1 MRALGWALVHFLWQG
16 LALAALASLAMALS
30 RSAAVR
36 YLVGIATLLLMLA
49 APLITFDLL
58 SEGRTV
64 IASTTSPASL
74 STLPVTAPQAALP
87 NAPGPTNSSSLS
99 NLPVW
104 LPSDLLLWVVEGWF
118 AGVLILSLRT
128 AGGVLILERMRRR
141 DALPVSARV
150 RQVCLA
156 VQRQLGIRRA
166 IRYCESRM
174 LDAPAVIGWIRPA
187 VLLPLSALSG
197 LSDEQLQAIIA
208 HELAHVRRWDNVVNL
223 FQIVAETLLFYHPAV
238 WWLSKRIRSEREN
251 CCDDAAL
258 TVCKDVAKYA
268 RALTLM
274 AESRTAPSLAMAANR
289 GSLAARVAR
298 LLGAAS
304 PRSRA
309 RCAGIAAS
317 CVLLA
322 GALVAANGFVGL
334 ARTALASGLPT
345 PFTTSWSKSST
356 PHSAPPQMERTSPS
370 RATVESHVRSLTR
383 SVVRA
388 SVNSMA
394 AEETGA
400 ASRVAYLEQEPGQNS
415 DSRTP
420 KGSYIDGMKAA
431 GLENLTPD
439 ELVALKV
446 QGVTPEY
453 VRAIHDLGFKPSVD
467 ELIGMKVQG
476 ITADYIREMR
486 QSGVNPDVDRLIG
499 MKVQG
504 ITPDYV
510 KGMHDLGINVDSDEL
525 IGLKVQGVTPDY
537 IKRMRTAGVEV
548 NGDSIIGMK
557 VQGITPEYVQQMHDL
572 GIPPK
577 ADELIGMKVQG
588 VTPEYVQQ
596 MHDLGIPPKADELI
610 GMKVQGVMPDYIK
623 AMRALGLEV
632 TPDNAIALRVQGVTP
647 EYVKGMHDLGL
658 KAKTDELIG
667 LRVQGVTPEY
677 VKSLR
682 ATGLTAFKDD
692 PDAYIAARVQGITP
706 EFVAEAQKHGFKDL
720 DLDKLIE
727 LKEAGIF

>member
-1 MRALGWALVHFLWQG
+1 MNHFAGWISPDVTRTLGWALVHFLWQG

-49 APLITFDLL
+49 APLITFELL

-64 IASTTSPASL
+64 MASPTSRVSR
-74 STLPVTAPQAALP
+74 STLPVTAPQSALSS
-87 NAPGPTNSSSLS
+87 APGLTNSSSQAEQRGF
-99 NLPVW
+99 P
-104 LPSDLLLWVVEGWF
+104 PSDLLLWVVEGWF

-128 AGGVLILERMRRR
+128 AGGVLVLERMRRR

-150 RQVCLA
+150 RQLCLA
-156 VQRQLGIRRA
+156 VQWRLGMRRA

-187 VLLPLSALSG
+187 VLLPLSALTG

-258 TVCKDVAKYA
+258 SVCKDVAKYA
-268 RALTLM
+268 RALALM

-309 RCAGIAAS
+309 RSAGIAAS
-317 CVLLA
+317 WVLLA
-322 GALVAANGFVGL
+322 GALIAANGFFGL
-334 ARTALASGLPT
+334 ARTALGSRLPA

-356 PHSAPPQMERTSPS
+356 PHSAPPQMEHTSPT
-370 RATVESHVRSLTR
+370 RAAVESHVRSLTR

-388 SVNSMA
+388 SVNSMVAELTGTA
-394 AEETGA
+394 AQ
-400 ASRVAYLEQEPGQNS
+400 VAYVEQTPGPNS
-415 DSRTP
+415 DSQTS

-439 ELVALKV
+439 ELVALKI

-453 VRAIHDLGFKPSVD
+453 VRAIHDLGFKPSAD

-486 QSGVNPDVDRLIG
+486 AAGVNPDADKLIG

-510 KGMHDLGINVDSDEL
+510 RGMHGLGINVDSDEL

-537 IKRMRTAGVEV
+537 IKQMRAAGVKV
-548 NGDSIIGMK
+548 DGDSVIGMK

-588 VTPEYVQQ
+588 VTP
-596 MHDLGIPPKADELI
+596 
-610 GMKVQGVMPDYIK
+610 DYIK
-623 AMRALGLEV
+623 TMRTLGLDV
-632 TPDNAIALRVQGVTP
+632 TADNAIALRVQGVTP

-667 LRVQGVTPEY
+667 MRVQGVTPEY

-682 ATGLTAFKDD
+682 ATGLSAFKDD